1 MGFVDEAGVFVDTEF
16 ADDDVGNRLQL
27 AGGEGVGKQQV
38 DRAGEAVDAE
48 RSPLTAEGDVSLL
61 GDCIDAQQALRPGLG
76 VGNEVTVRE
85 LREVVGVSL
94 DAKDSFQK

>member
-1 MGFVDEAGVFVDTEF
+1 MPSEV
-16 ADDDVGNRLQL
+16 
-27 AGGEGVGKQQV
+27 
-38 DRAGEAVDAE
+38 
-48 RSPLTAEGDVSLL
+48 PLTAEGDISLL

-85 LREVVGVSL
+85 LREAVGVSL